1 MVGALIGV
9 IGSFISSSAHDIY
22 TIIAGNVLT
31 GIAVCTQM
39 PQGTN
44 PLVNPQLTEIPR
56 TQVVSFR

>member
-1 MVGALIGV
+1 V